1 MACLK
6 ISSGWDCVLQN
17 WTLLHAFHSD
27 HAIIAHNSNS
37 LLDSLSNICLVSRKK
52 FMAESLFFVSYP
64 EPGPILCERKGI
76 LIRYVPWFLLSN
88 HI

>member
-52 FMAESLFFVSYP
+52 FMAEKFVFC
-64 EPGPILCERKGI
+64 ILPQARAHTLRAKGHSHKI
-76 LIRYVPWFLLSN
+76 CPVVSSI
-88 HI
+88 